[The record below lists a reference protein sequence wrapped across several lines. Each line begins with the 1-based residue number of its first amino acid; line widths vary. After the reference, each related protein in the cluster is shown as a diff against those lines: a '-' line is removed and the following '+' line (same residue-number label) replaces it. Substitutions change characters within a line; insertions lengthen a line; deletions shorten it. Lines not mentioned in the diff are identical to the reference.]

1 MEEGSKRGKLKIGI
15 AAALVLMVA
24 AGAVGALQMNGDINL
39 LGGEGGS
46 KPSDEQR
53 PAVLPTA
60 VIATVNGLPVTE
72 SEVAP
77 IMAQG
82 ADRAVAVD
90 RYINKVLAA
99 EAGQR
104 EYSEEA
110 KVAIRA
116 AEREVLAQLYLRR
129 KSEDLAKSFSE
140 DKLREYYEKNV
151 KDEDYAQFKLRYYL
165 SQDQNDAAR
174 VRDLADKGDRDA
186 LAKFAPVKKGDE
198 YSSVAEIPY
207 GLGQV
212 VKRAKT
218 GEKVGPVMV
227 RDGLLILIIDDVKKG
242 ERPKYETV
250 KEEIR
255 SVLVSRQLNDI
266 LTSARKSASITLN

>member
-1 MEEGSKRGKLKIGI
+1 MDLKSSKVKLGIG
-15 AAALVLMVA
+15 AVLVLLVA
-24 AGAVGALQMNGDINL
+24 AGAVGSLQMS
-39 LGGEGGS
+39 GEIDWLS
-46 KPSDEQR
+46 KLSSSQATSESQ

-60 VIATVNGLPVTE
+60 VIANVNGSPVTE
-72 SEVAP
+72 AEIAP

-104 EYSEEA
+104 EYSDEA
-110 KVAIRA
+110 RATIRA

-129 KSEDLAKSFSE
+129 KSEDLAKSVTD
-140 DKLREYYEKNV
+140 DKLQEYYDKNV

-165 SQDQNDAAR
+165 SQDQADATR
-174 VRDLADKGDRDA
+174 VRELADKGDA
-186 LAKFAPVKKGDE
+186 GAMAKFASVKKNDE
-198 YSSVAEIPY
+198 FASVAEIPY

-212 VKRAKT
+212 VKRAKP
-218 GEKVGPVMV
+218 GERVGPVMV
-227 RDGLLILIIDDVKKG
+227 RDGLLILQIDDVKKG
-242 ERPKYETV
+242 ERPKFDTV

-255 SVLVSRQLNDI
+255 SVLVSRQLNDL

>member
-1 MEEGSKRGKLKIGI
+1 MDMKSGKAKLVIG
-15 AAALVLMVA
+15 AALVLMVA
-24 AGAVGALQMNGDINL
+24 AGAVGALQMNGEIDWL
-39 LGGEGGS
+39 ERLSSGQ
-46 KPSDEQR
+46 KSDETL
-53 PAVLPTA
+53 PVALPTA

-104 EYSEEA
+104 EYSDEA

-129 KSEDLAKSFSE
+129 KSEDLAKAVTD
-140 DKLREYYEKNV
+140 DKIRDYYEKNV

-165 SQDQNDAAR
+165 SQDQADAVR
-174 VRDLADKGDRDA
+174 VRDLADKGDREA
-186 LAKFAPVKKGDE
+186 MAKFAAVKKGED

-212 VKRAKT
+212 VKRAKL
-218 GEKVGPVMV
+218 GDKVGPVMV
-227 RDGLLILIIDDVKKG
+227 RDGLLILLVDDIKKG
-242 ERPKYETV
+242 ERPKFETV
-250 KEEIR
+250 KDEIR
-255 SVLVSRQLNDI
+255 SVLVSRQLND
-266 LTSARKSASITLN
+266 LLSSSRKSASITLN

>member
-1 MEEGSKRGKLKIGI
+1 MDMKSGKVKLVIG
-15 AAALVLMVA
+15 AALVLMVA
-24 AGAVGALQMNGDINL
+24 AGALGALQMNGEIDWL
-39 LGGEGGS
+39 KGLSSGQ
-46 KPSDEQR
+46 KSDETL
-53 PAVLPTA
+53 PVALPTA

-104 EYSEEA
+104 EYSDEA

-129 KSEDLAKSFSE
+129 KSEDLAKAVTE
-140 DKLREYYEKNV
+140 EKIRDYYEKNV

-165 SQDQNDAAR
+165 SQDQADAVR
-174 VRDLADKGDRDA
+174 VRDLADKGDREA
-186 LAKFAPVKKGDE
+186 MAKFAAVKKGEE

-212 VKRAKT
+212 VKRAKP

-227 RDGLLILIIDDVKKG
+227 RDGLLILLVDDIKKG
-242 ERPKYETV
+242 ERPKFEAV

-255 SVLVSRQLNDI
+255 SVLVSRQLNDL

>member
-1 MEEGSKRGKLKIGI
+1 MDLKNSKVKLVIG
-15 AAALVLMVA
+15 AALVLMVA
-24 AGAVGALQMNGDINL
+24 AGAVGALQMNGEIDL
-39 LGGEGGS
+39 FRAMSSGKS
-46 KPSDEQR
+46 SDEPR
-53 PAVLPTA
+53 PAVVPTA

-104 EYSEEA
+104 EYADEA
-110 KVAIRA
+110 RVAIRA

-129 KSEDLAKSFSE
+129 KSEDLAKAITD
-140 DKLREYYEKNV
+140 DKLRDYYEKNV

-165 SQDQNDAAR
+165 SQDQADAVR
-174 VRDLADKGDRDA
+174 VRDLADKGERDA
-186 LAKFAPVKKGDE
+186 MAKFAPVKKADE

-212 VKRAKT
+212 VKRAKA
-218 GEKVGPVMV
+218 GERVGPVMV
-227 RDGLLILIIDDVKKG
+227 RDGLLILQIDDVKKG
-242 ERPKYETV
+242 ERPKFETV

-255 SVLVSRQLNDI
+255 SVLVSRQLNDL
-266 LTSARKSASITLN
+266 LTSSRKSASITLN